1 MELRIYN
8 SNMEF
13 LGIID
18 NYTSLLWTRKY
29 YETGTFE
36 LQMPFSLSNYALI
49 EEGNLIWK
57 DGSKEAGVI
66 EYITQTQD
74 STSNVIKAQGRFLS
88 SYLDRRLIKGTYS
101 VSNGK
106 VEEVMQALLN
116 NATAIPKVECGEL
129 QGYTETV
136 TFQATYKNLLTYEQK
151 LSKYADIA
159 YRLRPDFI
167 AKKIYFETYR
177 GLDRTLEQSDR
188 ERIVFSEGF
197 NNLQSATYTY
207 NTQLEK
213 NVCYVGGEGEGS
225 ARTIVIAGDDTLT
238 GLARKE
244 EFLSATDISSDDMTT
259 ADYQAALLQRGVDKL
274 NEDAISESFESSC
287 YANSNFQYK
296 TDYDLGDIVTIKK
309 ESWGFQIN
317 LRITQI
323 QETYE
328 NESMKVELTFGTT
341 IPETIDWTDL

>member
-8 SNMEF
+8 PNMEF

-66 EYITQTQD
+66 EYITQVQD
-74 STSNVIKAQGRFLS
+74 STSNMIKAQGRFLS

-106 VEEVMQALLN
+106 VEEVMQTLLN
-116 NATAIPKVECGEL
+116 SATAIPKVECGEL
-129 QGYTETV
+129 QGYTEKV

-159 YRLRPDFI
+159 YRLRPDFVT
-167 AKKIYFETYR
+167 KKIYFETYR
-177 GLDRTLEQSDR
+177 GLDRTIEQNDR

-225 ARTIVIAGDDTLT
+225 ARTIVIAGDDSLA

-259 ADYQAALLQRGVDKL
+259 TDYQAALLQRGVDKL
-274 NEDAISESFESSC
+274 NEDAISESFESAC
-287 YANSNFQYK
+287 YASSNFEYK

-309 ESWGFQIN
+309 ESWGLQIN

-341 IPETIDWTDL
+341 IPETIDWTDS